1 MTKILAVGT
10 HATDDPTRGSLP
22 FIVAAGAIETGKD
35 VAIALVGEG
44 VYLAKEEVAKSIQG
58 VAAPP
63 LADIIGKVVENKI
76 PVYL

>member
-1 MTKILAVGT
+1 MAKILAIST
-10 HATDDPTRGSLP
+10 HATDDPTRSSLA
-22 FIVAAGAIETGKD
+22 FIVAAGAIEAGKEA
-35 VAIALVGEG
+35 AIALVGEG

-63 LADIIGKVVENKI
+63 LSDVIGKVVEGKI